1 MRLVG
6 GTQAFAEGRFSYS
19 QVAPVAEFEAL
30 LGVPTRYLLGVQDS
44 PGADGQEHK
53 KQTVHGLGSYGY
65 NKGV

>member
-1 MRLVG
+1 MRFVCHP
-6 GTQAFAEGRFSYS
+6 QAFAEGGFSFS

-53 KQTVHGLGSYGY
+53 KQTVHGLGSYRY
-65 NKGV
+65 DKGV